1 MSFSTEDGLGV
12 PMTEETTDVPPAPAE
27 APAPAA
33 EEKTSDASL
42 QKKFRTIP
50 GEEILRHTRPSFMAF
65 VGYYVLAMVL
75 MALHWLFFSDNL
87 ASMLTSD
94 DSSGVSKLL
103 FNVLAN
109 DVTFMALML
118 GLTWFNRMLNLT
130 TSNRWLTA
138 WLLLA
143 SIAPL
148 LVVLDNWL
156 TALLGDSYPSIGS
169 GGGLLPEYNHLIAG
183 AFFSGMLVL
192 LTAYYQRSFHY
203 AVTSDAVIFDHRFLL
218 VRGHRRILFEKISEV
233 GVERSML
240 GTVLGFATI
249 SLLTDSGI
257 GLTQETRGVAATAA
271 VPEAV
276 QTNEDDTNAE
286 KAGKGVARRLLGLL
300 TYQRTVTSASPDP
313 KICFFNVRG
322 WQDTEELLNELHM
335 RHSQSSQLSEL
346 KAALTEN

>member
-1 MSFSTEDGLGV
+1 
-12 PMTEETTDVPPAPAE
+12 MTDETTDAPAAAAE
-27 APAPAA
+27 APTSDV
-33 EEKTSDASL
+33 EQKTSNASME
-42 QKKFRTIP
+42 KKFRTIP

-65 VGYYVLAMVL
+65 FGYYVLAMAL
-75 MALHWLFFSDNL
+75 MGLHWLFHNDNL
-87 ASMLTSD
+87 AGLLTSE
-94 DSSGVSKLL
+94 DSSGLAMML

-109 DVTFMALML
+109 DVTFMGAML
-118 GLTWFNRMLNLT
+118 TVTWFNRMLNVN

-148 LVVLDNWL
+148 LVVMDNWL
-156 TALLGDSYPSIGS
+156 TVLLGDSYPSIGS
-169 GGGLLPEYNHLIAG
+169 GEGLLPEYNHLIAG
-183 AFFSGMLVL
+183 AFFAGMLVL

-257 GLTQETRGVAATAA
+257 GLTQETRGVAAAA
-271 VPEAV
+271 PAPEMV
-276 QTNEDDTNAE
+276 QANDDDTNAE
-286 KAGKGVARRLLGLL
+286 KAGKSIIRRMFGLL
-300 TYQRTVTSASPDP
+300 TYQRTVTTASPDP

-335 RHSQSSQLSEL
+335 RHSQSNQLSEL

>member
-1 MSFSTEDGLGV
+1 MAFSAREGIGV
-12 PMTEETTDVPPAPAE
+12 TMTEEATDAPAASEE
-27 APAPAA
+27 APAPV
-33 EEKTSDASL
+33 EEKATDTSL
-42 QKKFRTIP
+42 EKKFRTIP

-65 VGYYVLAMVL
+65 AGYYVLAMVM
-75 MALHWLFFSDNL
+75 MALHWLFHNDNL
-87 ASMLTSD
+87 AGLLTSE
-94 DSSGVSKLL
+94 DSSGFAKLL
-103 FNVLAN
+103 FTFLAN
-109 DVTFMALML
+109 DVTFMGIML
-118 GLTWFNRMLNLT
+118 ALTWFNRMLNLN
-130 TSNRWLTA
+130 TSNRWLTF

-148 LVVLDNWL
+148 LVVLDNSL
-156 TALLGDSYPSIGS
+156 TAIVGDGYPSLGS
-169 GGGLLPEYNHLIAG
+169 DGGLLPEYNHLIAG
-183 AFFSGMLVL
+183 AIFSGMLVV

-240 GTVLGFATI
+240 GTILGFATI

-257 GLTQETRGVAATAA
+257 GLAQETRGVAAAA
-271 VPEAV
+271 PAPDVV
-276 QTNEDDTNAE
+276 QSNEDDTNAE
-286 KAGKGVARRLLGLL
+286 KAGKGVIRRLFGLL
-300 TYQRTVTSASPDP
+300 TYQRTVTTTSPDP

-346 KAALTEN
+346 KAALTQD